1 MASVGPVSP
10 AVAVVGAGT
19 MGVGIAYV
27 FAAAGCPTTVVE
39 PDPARAEALRAVV
52 REQAQQGLT
61 RGKLTAAQAGELPG
75 RVHVDSSPE
84 ELAEGLELIVA
95 SVPERLALKREVL
108 AALARRNPKV
118 LATGTSALSIDA
130 LAADLPDPGAFL
142 GMHFFN
148 PVWSLGL
155 VELVRG
161 AKTSVATLDTALALV
176 ELLAKKS
183 IVVGDVPGFATS
195 RLDVI
200 TALEAMRMVQ
210 DGVASA
216 EDIDTA
222 MTVAYRHPMGALRL
236 SDVVGL
242 DVRLDIARNLH
253 EVFGERYAPPQIL
266 IDKVA
271 AGELGRKTGQGF
283 FTWPT
288 TH

>member
-1 MASVGPVSP
+1 
-10 AVAVVGAGT
+10 

-27 FAAAGCPTTVVE
+27 LAAAGCPTTVVE
-39 PDPARAEALRAVV
+39 PDPTR
-52 REQAQQGLT
+52 AQQLHQVLRDQAAQGLS
-61 RGKLTAAQAGELPG
+61 RGKLTAEQAGALPG
-75 RVHVDSSPE
+75 RVSVVGRVD
-84 ELAEGLELIVA
+84 ELADHLDLIVE

-108 AALARRNPKV
+108 AALAERQPAI
-118 LATGTSALSIDA
+118 LATGTSALSIDT
-130 LAADLPDPGAFL
+130 LAADLPDPTTFL

-161 AKTSVATLDTALALV
+161 AKTAPPTLDAALALV
-176 ELLAKKS
+176 ALLGKKS

-271 AGELGRKTGQGF
+271 AGQLGRKTGQGF
-283 FTWPT
+283 FSWPDPT
-288 TH
+288 P